1 MKRNRLASAGQELRR
16 THYSL
21 GNERNLF
28 NFTLY
33 LRPYKNFSISS

>member
-21 GNERNLF
+21 GNESKY
-28 NFTLY
+28 TY
-33 LRPYKNFSISS
+33 IKKHTRPYKNISV

>member
-21 GNERNLF
+21 GNERNLLK
-28 NFTLY
+28 LY
-33 LRPYKNFSISS
+33 SIS